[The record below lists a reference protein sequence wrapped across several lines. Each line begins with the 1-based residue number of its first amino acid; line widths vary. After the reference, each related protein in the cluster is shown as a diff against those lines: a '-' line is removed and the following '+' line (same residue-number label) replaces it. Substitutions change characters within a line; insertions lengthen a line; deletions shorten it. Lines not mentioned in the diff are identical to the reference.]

1 MKSKGIRIAA
11 LFMVMLVVSMFSVVP
26 AMACVPGGTCGEKT
40 CDDNIMMGE
49 PVELK
54 GNDRDELLDKALAD
68 KAIISLKEELKEEG
82 FEQKDVE
89 TYSLEITAEDGFVV
103 DAKVSTF
110 KFEDADGNID
120 GLTYAYNDQTG
131 ESLAVRGVTDCGTC
145 LTRILIYG
153 IGCSAVC
160 VSGGVLTMG
169 ALCVACLAAAAYDSL
184 CPCYLCGCS
193 EGFEDACEMA
203 EIHC

>member
-1 MKSKGIRIAA
+1 MKLKGNQISA
-11 LFMVMLVVSMFSVVP
+11 LFMAMLVVSMFAVAP
-26 AMACVPGGTCGEKT
+26 AMACAPGGTCGEET
-40 CDDNIMMGE
+40 CNDKIMVGE
-49 PVELK
+49 PVELN

-68 KAIISLKEELKEEG
+68 KAIISLKEELKKDG

-89 TYSLEITAEDGFVV
+89 TYSLEIIAEDGSVI

-110 KFEDADGNID
+110 KFEDAEGNID
-120 GLTYAYNDQTG
+120 GLTYIYNDQTG

-145 LTRILIYG
+145 LVRIFMYG

-169 ALCVACLAAAAYDSL
+169 ALCVFCLAGAAYDSL

-193 EGFEDACEMA
+193 KGFETACDMA
-203 EIHC
+203 DTHC